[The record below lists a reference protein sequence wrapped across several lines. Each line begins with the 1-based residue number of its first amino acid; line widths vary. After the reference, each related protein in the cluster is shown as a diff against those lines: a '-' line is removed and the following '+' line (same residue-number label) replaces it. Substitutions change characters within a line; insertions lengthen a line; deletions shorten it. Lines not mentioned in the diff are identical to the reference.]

1 MNTILRNIPSV
12 SSIISDKRIEELS
25 QEISSENVTYLVR
38 KHLNSLRNKKN
49 LSSNEAQSES
59 IVQEVLKLA
68 KSEWPEWP
76 IPVINGTGVI
86 LHTNLGRSPLSKSA
100 IDASIKAAQGYSNL
114 ELDLE
119 TGKRGPRQKSISN
132 ILNQLTGSD
141 DALVVNNTA
150 SALLLTLTS
159 LANGGEVIISRSQAI
174 EIGGGFRIP
183 DVLIQSGAKLIE
195 VGTTNRTYV
204 QDYVNAI
211 SDNTKAILVM
221 HASNYKVMGFTHEP
235 KISELSEIAQNNQIP
250 LIHDVGSGCIKDPT
264 KYGLSPEPRP
274 QDSIQSGSDICMFSG
289 DKLLGGPQAGIIVG
303 KKSYISQ
310 ISKHPLARAIR
321 IDKIN
326 LAALHAT
333 LIHYIKNEVEETI
346 PIWQMISTTQ
356 QSLLE
361 RAQNICSQI
370 NSEISIIKTY
380 ATIGGGSLPGE
391 KLDSYAIK
399 IEGDTSNELSF
410 KLRTSKNPIM
420 SRIEDSSVL
429 IDLMTIP
436 PALDE
441 VLIDELN
448 KIVTN

>member
-1 MNTILRNIPSV
+1 MNPIVRNIPSV

-25 QEISSENVTYLVR
+25 QEISTENVIYLVR
-38 KHLNSLRNKKN
+38 KHLNSLRNKEN
-49 LSSNEAQSES
+49 LSLNEAQSES
-59 IVQEVLKLA
+59 IVQEVLNLA
-68 KSEWPEWP
+68 KSEWPDWP

-100 IDASIKAAQGYSNL
+100 IAASIKAAQGYSDL

-119 TGKRGPRQKSISN
+119 TGKRGSRQKSIIN

-150 SALLLTLTS
+150 SALLLSLTS
-159 LANGGEVIISRSQAI
+159 LAKGGEVIISRSQAI

-183 DVLIQSGAKLIE
+183 DVLVQSGAKLIE

-211 SDNTKAILVM
+211 TENTKAILVM

-235 KISELSEIAQNNQIP
+235 KINELSEIAQNHQIP
-250 LIHDVGSGCIKDPT
+250 LIHDVGSGCIKDST
-264 KYGLSPEPRP
+264 KFGLSPEPRP
-274 QDSIQSGSDICMFSG
+274 QDSINSGADICMFSG

-303 KKSYISQ
+303 KKSYISK
-310 ISKHPLARAIR
+310 ISKHPLSRAIR

-326 LAALHAT
+326 LAALYAT
-333 LIHYIKNEVEETI
+333 LIHYIKDEVEENI

-356 QSLLE
+356 TSLLE
-361 RAQNICSQI
+361 RAQTICDQI
-370 NSEISIIKTY
+370 NLEVSITKTS

-391 KLDSYAIK
+391 TLDSYALK
-399 IEGDTSNELSF
+399 IESNTINDLSY
-410 KLRTSKNPIM
+410 KLRTTKNPIM
-420 SRIEDSSVL
+420 SRIEDSCLL

-436 PALDE
+436 PEFDE
-441 VLIDELN
+441 ILIKELN
-448 KIVTN
+448 RILI

>member
-132 ILNQLTGSD
+132 ILNQLIGSD

-159 LANGGEVIISRSQAI
+159 LANGG
-174 EIGGGFRIP
+174 
-183 DVLIQSGAKLIE
+183 
-195 VGTTNRTYV
+195 
-204 QDYVNAI
+204 
-211 SDNTKAILVM
+211 
-221 HASNYKVMGFTHEP
+221 
-235 KISELSEIAQNNQIP
+235 
-250 LIHDVGSGCIKDPT
+250 
-264 KYGLSPEPRP
+264 
-274 QDSIQSGSDICMFSG
+274 
-289 DKLLGGPQAGIIVG
+289 
-303 KKSYISQ
+303 
-310 ISKHPLARAIR
+310 
-321 IDKIN
+321 
-326 LAALHAT
+326 
-333 LIHYIKNEVEETI
+333 
-346 PIWQMISTTQ
+346 
-356 QSLLE
+356 
-361 RAQNICSQI
+361 
-370 NSEISIIKTY
+370 
-380 ATIGGGSLPGE
+380 
-391 KLDSYAIK
+391 
-399 IEGDTSNELSF
+399 
-410 KLRTSKNPIM
+410 
-420 SRIEDSSVL
+420 
-429 IDLMTIP
+429 
-436 PALDE
+436 
-441 VLIDELN
+441 
-448 KIVTN
+448 